1 MTASPLYERVVEC
14 CVVKCL
20 HASVCTL
27 WSGGRASGDGVEVEL
42 VGTVRE
48 TTESMKVALGR
59 KERVMVSV
67 DRVQRSK
74 GDKGWGK
81 SAARTPLK

>member
-1 MTASPLYERVVEC
+1 MLCSKVFARC
-14 CVVKCL
+14 
-20 HASVCTL
+20 
-27 WSGGRASGDGVEVEL
+27 GVEVEL

-48 TTESMKVALGR
+48 TTESTKVAHGR
-59 KERVMVSV
+59 KERVVASV
-67 DRVQRSK
+67 DRVQRSE